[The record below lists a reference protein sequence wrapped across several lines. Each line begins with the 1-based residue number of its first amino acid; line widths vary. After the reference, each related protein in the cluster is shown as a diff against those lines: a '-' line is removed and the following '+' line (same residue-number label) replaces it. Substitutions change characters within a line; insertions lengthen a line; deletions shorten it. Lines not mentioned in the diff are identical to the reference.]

1 MQNMWEYTYKL
12 QSSHPWL
19 MGKLFHNFLSFVL
32 TVAICFLNRT
42 NIISLHIDYDGFTK
56 YVITVASVMSAF
68 CLSNIFTISNPN
80 EKSVLS
86 SLSNRQ
92 RKALFSH
99 NSSAIGCSF
108 LLIIFYLFIG
118 NVVTNYIFIFLTFC
132 TLFAMFRIYLLMYL
146 FARADLNTEI

>member
-1 MQNMWEYTYKL
+1 MQNIWEYTYKL

-19 MGKLFHNFLSFVL
+19 MGKSFHNFVSFVL
-32 TVAICFLNRT
+32 TVVIYFLNKT
-42 NIISLHIDYDGFTK
+42 NIISLHIDYDSFTK
-56 YVITVASVMSAF
+56 YVITIASVMFAF
-68 CLSNIFTISNPN
+68 CLSNMFTISNTN

-99 NSSAIGCSF
+99 NLSAIGYSF

-118 NVVTNYIFIFLTFC
+118 NVVTNYIFIFLVFNTF
-132 TLFAMFRIYLLMYL
+132 FAMLRIYLLIYL
-146 FARADLNTEI
+146 FARADLNTKI